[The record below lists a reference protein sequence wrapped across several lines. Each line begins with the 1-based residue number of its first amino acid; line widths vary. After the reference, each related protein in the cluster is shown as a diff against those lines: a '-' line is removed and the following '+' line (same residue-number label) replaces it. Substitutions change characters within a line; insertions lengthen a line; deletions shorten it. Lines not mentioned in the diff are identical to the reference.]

1 MKKNEV
7 KKEENKKKLNKIKE
21 YENNIL
27 SSPKNINL
35 FNKLIESFIDYLDNK
50 NEKKIDEIIDSFKN
64 ILTYYLMDKNIKSSN
79 EIISFFEDK
88 IELLFKILFDL
99 ISNDDNDNNDDKDK
113 DNDNDNS
120 NKTLLLIFNIFNE
133 LINFVSDQKVEH
145 FFQKLIEN
153 LIFRKNRISE
163 ETSNYFY
170 NKFND
175 ISFYNHIFNVLYNI
189 IKNKKI
195 KNEIEFD
202 NFYSMIINI
211 NDLDNLS
218 DEDDQSDGKEI
229 NGKDGKNGKNEIESL
244 KEKYQDII
252 TSVLNEKLLP
262 LSILI
267 EFMKIL
273 NKKIIQNVNNP
284 IIFSDFLIKKTS
296 EIKITSVNSY
306 DIQIFGLS
314 SLFILLTKYNLDY
327 DQYYELLYRLISQRF
342 NGVTI
347 FDSKYKNRILKLIQ
361 LSLTSEQIPY
371 VVICSF
377 IKRLLR
383 ISLFSKVEIIYSLL
397 SLVMKIIQLQPR
409 TLNLIMNNKSKKIL
423 KKNIENNSVF
433 LNDGNNMDNL
443 EEIKNCISLDED
455 QEEEELNNE
464 KKFDNFDE
472 ESMDPFHT
480 NAENCSLWELYTFT
494 KHYNMGIRKLVNK
507 FSKNFL
513 SKEIEM
519 EIKSKKD
526 VNFDIKNLNA
536 HFYINK

>member
-7 KKEENKKKLNKIKE
+7 KKDENKKKVNKIKE

-35 FNKLIESFIDYLDNK
+35 FNKLIEYFIDYLDNK

-99 ISNDDNDNNDDKDK
+99 MSNNDSDNNDDKD
-113 DNDNDNS
+113 NDNS
-120 NKTLLLIFNIFNE
+120 SKALLLIFNIFNE
-133 LINFVSDQKVEH
+133 LINFVSAQKVEH

-163 ETSNYFY
+163 ETAIYFY
-170 NKFND
+170 NKFNN
-175 ISFYNHIFNVLYNI
+175 IPFYNHIFNVLYDI
-189 IKNKKI
+189 IKSKKI

-218 DEDDQSDGKEI
+218 GEDAQSEEKDINEKDE
-229 NGKDGKNGKNEIESL
+229 KDGKNGKNEIESL

-252 TSVLNEKLLP
+252 ISVLNEKLLP
-262 LSILI
+262 VSILI

-296 EIKITSVNSY
+296 EIKITSINSY

-327 DQYYELLYRLISQRF
+327 DQYYELLYKLISQRF

-409 TLNLIMNNKSKKIL
+409 TLNLIMNSKSKKIL

-455 QEEEELNNE
+455 KEEEELSNE
-464 KKFDNFDE
+464 KKYDNFDE

-480 NAENCSLWELYTFT
+480 NAENCSLWELYSFT